1 MSDKDDERQSSARG
15 EAAWKEAREQI
26 ASRNDATRKAG
37 KESRASYERKRE
49 DTRRAAEG
57 RRQAKLVARRR
68 TP

>member
-1 MSDKDDERQSSARG
+1 MSDRDDERQSSARG

-37 KESRASYERKRE
+37 KESRSAYERKRE

-57 RRQAKLVARRR
+57 RRQAKLVSRRR